1 MTSTKPRIFQLHV
14 PLLLFDMAFPA
25 SQCHSAFSLVF
36 IVAQLI
42 SLKSTKQIVL
52 MDFSYKASSHFV
64 SHSHQPFLKYYITTY
79 DKFWSNHFIDSRQG
93 TFITKKKKRER
104 MRKCWLK
111 VFFYYSNLAYTR
123 TLTS

>member
-64 SHSHQPFLKYYITTY
+64 SHSHQSFLKYYITTYDTY
-79 DKFWSNHFIDSRQG
+79 DKFWSNHFIDSRQRA
-93 TFITKKKKRER
+93 FITQKKKKREN
-104 MRKCWLK
+104 KK
-111 VFFYYSNLAYTR
+111 KLA
-123 TLTS
+123 